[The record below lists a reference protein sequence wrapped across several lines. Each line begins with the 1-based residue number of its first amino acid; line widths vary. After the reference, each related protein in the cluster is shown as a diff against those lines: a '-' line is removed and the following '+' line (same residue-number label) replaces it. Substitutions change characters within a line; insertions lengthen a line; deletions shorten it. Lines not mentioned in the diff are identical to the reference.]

1 MEMSWEWWRSYANVP
16 FIDQEEAVAD
26 NGVTGYWCE
35 NRDNAIARSGIADT
49 RTMRWQ
55 S

>member
-1 MEMSWEWWRSYANVP
+1 MRP
-16 FIDQEEAVAD
+16 FIDQEEVVAD
-26 NGVTGYWCE
+26 SGVTGYWCE